1 MTSIASILTMHTLK
15 RSENLKFLVVGLMV
29 CVLVYYLKD
38 LSLALGKTGR
48 IPIVLSIWSPIIA
61 LSFFT
66 FIGILQINEK

>member
-38 LSLALGKTGR
+38 LSLALGKTGEYR
-48 IPIVLSIWSPIIA
+48 LSYQFDIIIA
-61 LSFFT
+61 LSFLLLLEFY
-66 FIGILQINEK
+66 K